1 MRNIFYNKLCPNLHK
16 YYTFIM
22 ILTMFMCFFNTV
34 AYASNIFDAGKT
46 LIIDIYT
53 GIVGISTV
61 LAGCMSAVAA
71 IGAKLSN
78 NQHKIDQAWDWM
90 RRIWIAWAIINGI
103 GAFIAYIAPL
113 FKDYATLEPGGST
126 TPTDTP

>member
-1 MRNIFYNKLCPNLHK
+1 M
-16 YYTFIM
+16 TFS
-22 ILTMFMCFFNTV
+22 LFDYSLFVLALLMF
-34 AYASNIFDAGKT
+34 YASNIFDAGKT

-71 IGAKLSN
+71 IDAKLSN

-90 RRIWIAWAIINGI
+90 RRI
-103 GAFIAYIAPL
+103 
-113 FKDYATLEPGGST
+113 
-126 TPTDTP
+126 